1 MPKTRS
7 KLVSR
12 AQEQPFNSQLSWVR
26 VVLLGDSI
34 TELTCWRAM
43 VWDMLVQEDLSYDVL
58 FVGSKTNN
66 ARNCRARSGTFDLHH
81 EGHHGRLAINVANHY
96 LEGWLA
102 SSKPDIVQIMLGTK
116 DVSLGRPTSDI
127 IDSYTKII
135 DLIRGSNPRVKI
147 LVCDHLKNRECSR
160 NC

>member
-1 MPKTRS
+1 M
-7 KLVSR
+7 
-12 AQEQPFNSQLSWVR
+12 A
-26 VVLLGDSI
+26 
-34 TELTCWRAM
+34 
-43 VWDMLVQEDLSYDVL
+43 WDMLVEEDLGYDVR

-81 EGHHGRLAINVANHY
+81 EGHHGILSVNVANHY

-102 SSKPDIVQIMLGTK
+102 RSKPDIVQIMLGTK

-135 DLIRGSNPRVKI
+135 DLIRASNPRAKI
-147 LVCDHLKNRECSR
+147 LVCDHFGNSR
-160 NC
+160 VFEETTDDEA

>member
-1 MPKTRS
+1 MQLFKILIS
-7 KLVSR
+7 LGLV
-12 AQEQPFNSQLSWVR
+12 ANAVAENKIKIM
-26 VVLLGDSI
+26 LLGDSI

-43 VWDMLVQEDLSYDVL
+43 VWDVLVQEDLRYDVL
-58 FVGSKTNN
+58 FVGSKTSN

-81 EGHHGRLAINVANHY
+81 EGHHGILSINVANHY

-127 IDSYTKII
+127 IDSYTEII
-135 DLIRGSNPRVKI
+135 DLIRASNPRAKI
-147 LVCDHLKNRECSR
+147 LPRLIF
-160 NC
+160 